1 MESDDFE
8 VQVESAWI
16 ITNLASGTSS
26 DVNFLIGL
34 GVIERMIP
42 LLSST
47 HEAVWSQ
54 VVWAYGNLA
63 GDSIQVR
70 NLVINK
76 EEIVSQLVRLAMTAT
91 QTADKSD
98 TIGGLRNLAWT
109 ISNCCRGK
117 PTLDPKLITMFSK
130 TLMALFSCGDS
141 DVASSV
147 CWSFAYLTDGSNNH
161 IKAATDTGFV
171 GPLVKLGEDISIIPK
186 DVALPLVRALGN
198 ITTGDEAET
207 QLVIDSGGIEMLFK
221 FACSPS
227 FPSTVRKE
235 ACWAL
240 SNICG
245 GTIDQIRNVVEHP
258 NLLSHFMST
267 FHSEPQDVQKEIIW
281 MIANI
286 SEREKL
292 SFTLKLYELEYV
304 KLLLSVLH
312 FPEVRMNFICLLA
325 IYHIGKCLHQEGMI
339 DEFEDFKDCIEINGG
354 LDRIE
359 ELQHSRSEQVY
370 QKAVQILETFFGA
383 VEEGADE
390 KQEVLNEG

>member
-1 MESDDFE
+1 
-8 VQVESAWI
+8 
-16 ITNLASGTSS
+16 
-26 DVNFLIGL
+26 
-34 GVIERMIP
+34 MIP

-54 VVWAYGNLA
+54 VVRAYGNLA
-63 GDSIQVR
+63 GDSVLVR

-91 QTADKSD
+91 QTANKSD

-109 ISNCCRGK
+109 ISNCCGGK
-117 PTLDPKLITMFSK
+117 PTLDPKLITVLSK

-141 DVASSV
+141 NVASSV
-147 CWSFAYLTDGSNNH
+147 CWGFAYLTGGSNSNNH
-161 IKAATDTGFV
+161 LKAATDTGFV

-186 DVALPLVRALGN
+186 EVALPLIRALGN
-198 ITTGDEAET
+198 VATPEA

-221 FACSPS
+221 FACSLS

-235 ACWAL
+235 ACRAL

-245 GTIDQIRNVVEHP
+245 GTIDQIRNVVEYP
-258 NLLSHFMST
+258 NLLSHFMNT
-267 FHSEPQDVQKEIIW
+267 FHSEPKDVQKEIIW
-281 MIANI
+281 MIVNI
-286 SEREKL
+286 SEQEKL
-292 SFTLKLYELEYV
+292 SFTLKLYKLEYV
-304 KLLLSVLH
+304 KLLLSFLH
-312 FPEVRMNFICLLA
+312 FPEVRMNFICLDA

-359 ELQHSRSEQVY
+359 VLQHSPSEKVY
-370 QKAVQILETFFGA
+370 QKAVQILETFFDA

-390 KQEVLNEG
+390 QQDVINEG